1 MASNK
6 SLFLNYNIKIILLGT
21 KTSIIYIY
29 KKGKK
34 KFHFFINLVVKT
46 KKFYFQSFFINF
58 LLYKYKNYSHTSLF
72 FFVVNIVTLFSHTNF
87 LASFYFNINFI
98 IILRLLIIIDV

>member
-34 KFHFFINLVVKT
+34 KF
-46 KKFYFQSFFINF
+46 
-58 LLYKYKNYSHTSLF
+58 SLF
-72 FFVVNIVTLFSHTNF
+72 YKLS
-87 LASFYFNINFI
+87 S
-98 IILRLLIIIDV
+98 